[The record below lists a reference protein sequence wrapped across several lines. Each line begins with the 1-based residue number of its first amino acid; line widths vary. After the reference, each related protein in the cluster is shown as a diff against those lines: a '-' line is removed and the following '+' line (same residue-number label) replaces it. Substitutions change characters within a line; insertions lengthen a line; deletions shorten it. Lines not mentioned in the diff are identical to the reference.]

1 MMSNALIILQLLLIT
16 ISMLMLGM
24 VLNRILGLKK
34 ANLNEFKE
42 KALNLQERLKNAQV
56 LGDIRLIAQLQRET
70 MQFTKQIMLKQFI
83 PLCVR
88 CIIFIGIFAIL
99 NFIYT
104 PNYKSGLIPFNL
116 FILGSGWLAIYF
128 LFSITLSLIIFG
140 IKRLYKKI
148 TGKVVSSQ
156 NKFKEIMQI
165 ISPPT
170 QTSGVS
176 YQLPGTSISSLQKMK
191 RNVSTN
197 QDGES
202 EGLNSWKDR
211 LQE

>member
-16 ISMLMLGM
+16 ISMIMLGM

-34 ANLNEFKE
+34 ANFNEFKE

-56 LGDIRLIAQLQRET
+56 LGDIRLMAQVQRET

-83 PLCVR
+83 PLCLR
-88 CIIFIGIFAIL
+88 CFIFIAIFAIL

-104 PNYKSGLIPFNL
+104 PNYKSGLLPFPL
-116 FILGSGWLAIYF
+116 FILGNGWIAIYF

-140 IKRLYKKI
+140 IKKLYKKM
-148 TGKVVSSQ
+148 TGKKLSSQ
-156 NKFKEIMQI
+156 NKFREIMQI
-165 ISPPT
+165 MSPREQIS
-170 QTSGVS
+170 GIS
-176 YQLPGTSISSLQKMK
+176 YQVPGISNSSLQKMK

-202 EGLNSWKDR
+202 KKSDSWKDR